1 MTHARSSHHGRR
13 PAPRALF
20 GALLLAALTAAP
32 VGCASTPDN
41 LVLGLAY
48 QPTTQ
53 PDANKLQGVQ
63 PIPATMRVWINPVID
78 RHPEGTQIGVS
89 QEEDNAPVYF
99 GANGLPPA
107 DFVRAALVPV
117 LSAYAV
123 PVAPDPSNHTH
134 VLQIEMTRFW
144 TVEDSTY
151 QASVGGSAVLAD
163 RGGNVLWKGEII
175 GNGKRWGRTFTAINY
190 QQAFSDAALDFG
202 AKLALDPAFRA
213 AMNVGG

>member
-1 MTHARSSHHGRR
+1 MV
-13 PAPRALF
+13 RAVV
-20 GALLLAALTAAP
+20 GAWLIAAP

-41 LVLGLAY
+41 MVLGLAY
-48 QPTTQ
+48 QPTSQ

-63 PIPATMRVWINPVID
+63 PIPAVMRVWINPVVD

-89 QEEDNAPVYF
+89 QEEDNSPVYF

-123 PVAPDPSNHTH
+123 PVAADTNSHTH
-134 VLQIEMTRFW
+134 VLQIEMNRFW
-144 TVEDSTY
+144 TVEDSKY
-151 QASVGGSAVLAD
+151 QATIGGSAVLAD
-163 RGGNVLWKGEII
+163 RAGQVLWKGEIV
-175 GNGKRWGRTFTAINY
+175 GTSSRWGRTFTAVNY

-202 AKLALDPAFRA
+202 GKLALDPGFRA